1 MQFLHVLQSIY
12 YDVFQEINKLAET
25 NQSMIILINS
35 NLCIVVNKS
44 FEETNTGE
52 YKKNFYLL
60 DNFNLFF
67 TLNPELSE
75 ILLTVFK
82 D

>member
-1 MQFLHVLQSIY
+1 MGRVMQFLHVLQSIY

-52 YKKNFYLL
+52 YKKLL
-60 DNFNLFF
+60 F
-67 TLNPELSE
+67 
-75 ILLTVFK
+75 IG
-82 D
+82 